1 MAAATTSPAVAGGEK
16 PGPLVHVAFNPFS
29 TCFIAATATGLHV
42 FSCADSLHRVL
53 HWDDVAVCPCPA
65 DSGWKVVMAEMY
77 NEAFAA
83 VVFRRKKDGGSGG
96 CVDKICL
103 WCVPNGRMFP
113 MDKDLPFD
121 VVRGLCLAGEYMLVA
136 GDDRTVLYEI
146 PYCGSSVKKVK
157 AVETAPNPLGAGALV
172 QPDSGARFVMV
183 APQKMKGMLQVHR
196 LADDHVYVR
205 AHRSAAAAFALSHD
219 GRLLAT
225 AGSKGTLVRIFSTS
239 DGKLL
244 QEVRR
249 GSGRANIYS
258 IAFSFDSKWLVVS
271 SDKGTIHVFRIN
283 VELASASSESSSG
296 HNATEA
302 PSAKTPQRSSSYMKG
317 LLLPS
322 YFTSERSLAQFHL
335 REGVKYLVAFSIR
348 PNIVI
353 IVGMDGSF
361 YRCQFDPENGG
372 EMKQLQYT
380 VFFEQL
386 GEI

>member
-1 MAAATTSPAVAGGEK
+1 
-16 PGPLVHVAFNPFS
+16 
-29 TCFIAATATGLHV
+29 
-42 FSCADSLHRVL
+42 
-53 HWDDVAVCPCPA
+53 
-65 DSGWKVVMAEMY
+65 
-77 NEAFAA
+77 
-83 VVFRRKKDGGSGG
+83 
-96 CVDKICL
+96 
-103 WCVPNGRMFP
+103 
-113 MDKDLPFD
+113 
-121 VVRGLCLAGEYMLVA
+121 
-136 GDDRTVLYEI
+136 
-146 PYCGSSVKKVK
+146 
-157 AVETAPNPLGAGALV
+157 
-172 QPDSGARFVMV
+172 
-183 APQKMKGMLQVHR
+183 MLQVHR

-380 VFFEQL
+380 AHYHLNHDRLPRVIASNSLVLCDSVSLPAYIHMRGWAPPTINFTHGGAFHLTVHALDLLAAHARRRVWLKPDTERSFLFGNSVPKSSLARITENTQANDGVVVMSMADVPL
-386 GEI
+386 GFGVAVKSAQDCRKADTNAVIVLHQADAGEYLRREEELM